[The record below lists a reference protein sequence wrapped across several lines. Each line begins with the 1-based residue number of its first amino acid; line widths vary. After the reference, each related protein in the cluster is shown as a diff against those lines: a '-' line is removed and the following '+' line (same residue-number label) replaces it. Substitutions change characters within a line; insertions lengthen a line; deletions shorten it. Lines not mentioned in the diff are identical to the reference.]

1 MTHTTPDMI
10 AHTLSAI
17 GTSIDA
23 MLQQRIP
30 AFTITY
36 LEKKRISDPAAL
48 VSQFL
53 HGTADPH
60 FHAISQYQISTTVY
74 ANKTVL
80 AIEIDYLEN
89 STQLSYVNQKV
100 QQIIHSITDE
110 SMHQQQKLLAIHDWI
125 TTHIRYDQTRQR
137 RTAFDALDTHST
149 VCSGYASLYW
159 HMCRAVGIP
168 CRIVTGTGKFE
179 AHAWNMV
186 QLDQFW
192 YHVDSTWCTVADTNT
207 PFSTYRFYLLT
218 DKEIQHTHAVTVLA
232 GQKPFPP
239 AQMQYREQLH
249 QLGRTMPR
257 LHGMVR
263 AILQK
268 TGLIY
273 LEPEHTVVGIVEL
286 NTRMYQAL
294 YKQQTRVIFGYRGA
308 TVSAPNDVREVLNEL
323 KTQHR
328 LTCAITI
335 TLYPMPHGFVDD
347 GVLVDMQMSY
357 ASSGI

>member
-1 MTHTTPDMI
+1 MTHAIPDMT

-17 GTSIDA
+17 GTSIDT
-23 MLQQRIP
+23 MLQQRVA

-53 HGTADPH
+53 HGATDPH
-60 FHAISQYQISTTVY
+60 FHTVSQYQIGTTVY
-74 ANKTVL
+74 TNKTVL
-80 AIEIDYLEN
+80 AIEIDYLED
-89 STQLSYVNQKV
+89 STQLCYVNQKV
-100 QQIIHSITDE
+100 QQIIHSITDAA
-110 SMHQQQKLLAIHDWI
+110 MHKQQKLLAIHDWI
-125 TTHIRYDQTRQR
+125 TTHIRYDQTLQR
-137 RTAFDALDTHST
+137 RTAFDALDTQST

-168 CRIVTGTGKFE
+168 CRIITGTGKFE

-207 PFSTYRFYLLT
+207 PFSMYRFYMLT
-218 DKEIQHTHAVTVLA
+218 DKEIQHTHTVTVLA

-239 AQMQYREQLH
+239 AQMQYREHLQL
-249 QLGRTMPR
+249 LGRSMPR
-257 LHGMVR
+257 QRGMVH

-294 YKQQTRVIFGYRGA
+294 HKQQTRVIFGYRGA
-308 TVSAPNDVREVLNEL
+308 MVSAQHDVREVLNEL
-323 KTQHR
+323 NTQHR
-328 LTCAITI
+328 HTCAITI

-347 GVLVDMQMSY
+347 GVLVDMQISY
-357 ASSGI
+357 A